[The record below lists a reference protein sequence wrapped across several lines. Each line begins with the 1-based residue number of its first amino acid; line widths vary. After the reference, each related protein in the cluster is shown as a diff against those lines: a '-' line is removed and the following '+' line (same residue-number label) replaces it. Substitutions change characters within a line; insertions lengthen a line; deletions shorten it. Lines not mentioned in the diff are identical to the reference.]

1 MCNLVSLTHAYGPQ
15 IVCNFTAVLWR
26 ILTAYIFC
34 GKGPQNC
41 LQYHLCNMENLDCLH
56 LCGKRSLNFP
66 QYIRSS
72 YNSRSLQVFGRP
84 RGLWLRQ
91 APYLI
96 SCESNLRSVSIKSVR
111 CAARN
116 RQLILFGLSISMSHI
131 FPLSVVYA
139 IKL

>member
-15 IVCNFTAVLWR
+15 IVCDFTAVLWR
-26 ILTAYIFC
+26 IYTAYIFV
-34 GKGPQNC
+34 GTVPKLSAISRLYYGEYRLLNFLWERSANY

-66 QYIRSS
+66 QYICSG
-72 YNSRSLQVFGRP
+72 YNSRSLPAFGRP

-96 SCESNLRSVSIKSVR
+96 TVSFLSNVLYIM
-111 CAARN
+111 
-116 RQLILFGLSISMSHI
+116 Q
-131 FPLSVVYA
+131 
-139 IKL
+139 